1 MRQRRLREI
10 AAATIV
16 FAEQA
21 VRDSALSAHAWRVER
36 KAELEE
42 AERKRK
48 AEEERRRR
56 ERIARLEK
64 ARVDHLLGQALAL
77 HQARSRSGRQR
88 NRSQSPGRRRA

>member
-1 MRQRRLREI
+1 MR
-10 AAATIV
+10 
-16 FAEQA
+16 
-21 VRDSALSAHAWRVER
+21 DGALSAHSWRIKR

-56 ERIARLEK
+56 ERLAKLEK

-77 HQARSRSGRQR
+77 HQAQQIRAYVEAVQAPQR
-88 NRSQSPGRRRA
+88 NVR